1 MKVLVS
7 VAVTLILVVVAWFAF
22 AEFIKGV
29 L

>member
-1 MKVLVS
+1 MKVLIS
-7 VAVTLILVVVAWFAF
+7 VAVTLILVAVAWFAF